1 MAATPES
8 FLELLEKSKLLSAEK
23 LATAR
28 SIAQEIDSK
37 DPRALAKT
45 LVLKDLLTRWQAA
58 HLLAGRSSFFMGKY
72 KLIDQIGRGGM
83 GGVFLVEHTMMNRTA
98 ALKVIS
104 RQLGKDP
111 AALERFLTEARA
123 IAALDHTNIAH
134 AYDVD
139 KEGERYYLVMEYIE
153 GHDLQRM
160 VEDEG
165 PLDCEQAADYI
176 RQAAEGL
183 AHAHGRNMIHCDI
196 KPANLLV
203 NRQGVVKILDMGM
216 ARLVGRGQNGS
227 DSNERLLGTVD
238 YMAPEQALDSPN
250 LDHRVDI
257 YSLGCTLYY
266 LLTGK
271 APFPEGSI
279 HERLLKHQTKEPR
292 AISELR
298 PEVPKDLVEICRK
311 MMAKEP
317 TDRYQSAE
325 ELSQVLGDWR
335 PPPTQK
341 LKRAVPLEAA
351 EAAVVEPDED
361 EEETPSER
369 PRAKGAK
376 KAFRQSPVA
385 LDKLKDVLEKIKPL
399 LAVEKLKPLL
409 ADRRKAALAGGI
421 GLAVLVLLGVLVWA
435 FSGKSRPSDEAVA
448 AQTEKT
454 AETDRKADK
463 KKTSKETAEA
473 TAGEKKEKKETETTA
488 AEKKPAAEPEAKTAA
503 PDKAAK
509 TESAAEKAAGDKD
522 AKSAKDAPKSSDK
535 SAGKAAEKTADKA
548 AAKPAE
554 KPADKTAEKPKT
566 EKKPDKA
573 EEKAKPEA
581 APKPKETPKPANPF
595 AGFPAAVDLT
605 AEPVELGKIN
615 TPDKVAW
622 ELDLENGD
630 KVLKGNRH
638 FTKPEAK
645 EEDGKPTWIVQLS
658 APGVGKDKE
667 ATLTDIAKFSRD
679 GQSLRFEWAEGVPAS
694 LAGNLRLCTLKIRA
708 GGTEHSAA
716 LLSPYSAESL
726 PLNLDRPVVA
736 TKVAVPWLP
745 ETSRIHVQIVKLEG
759 IKDYTITPQDPV
771 PLRKKIV
778 ISLLQ
783 KDPRTKAEQAGLEFT
798 CMPTAT
804 AKMLTFS
811 VQVPKNLFSVPL
823 KTLQQDPSLVVEFR
837 KAFPPNI
844 TRDPPLVELFKF
856 AATEPNFRIW
866 LGQQLR
872 TWNAS
877 LEKPGGKDQNKT
889 EMKAEVA
896 ERLAWLIDLEA
907 LAKSAKIHFRVL
919 AEVGDQQVEVATS
932 GAVPETKK

>member
-8 FLELLEKSKLLSAEK
+8 FLELLEKSKLLSADK
-23 LATAR
+23 LAAAR
-28 SIAQEIDSK
+28 GVAQQIKSR

-45 LVLKDLLTRWQAA
+45 LVVKDILTRWQAA

-165 PLDCEQAADYI
+165 PLDCDRAVDYV

-227 DSNERLLGTVD
+227 DSNERMLGTVD
-238 YMAPEQALDSPN
+238 YMAPEQAMDSPS

-317 TDRYQSAE
+317 ADRYQSAE
-325 ELSQVLGDWR
+325 ELSQVLGEWS
-335 PPPTQK
+335 PPPAQRI
-341 LKRAVPLEAA
+341 KRAVPLEAD
-351 EAAVVEPDED
+351 EPAVVEPEED
-361 EEETPSER
+361 ETPR
-369 PRAKGAK
+369 PRARARGAK
-376 KAFRQSPVA
+376 KAARKSPIP
-385 LDKLKDVLEKIKPL
+385 LDKLKVVLGKVKPYLTVEKIKSL
-399 LAVEKLKPLL
+399 F
-409 ADRRKAALAGGI
+409 ADRRKAAMVGGGI
-421 GLAVLVLLGVLVWA
+421 GLVALVVLALLVGI
-435 FSGKSRPSDEAVA
+435 SIGNRSRRAEAVA
-448 AQTEKT
+448 QQTEDSAKS
-454 AETDRKADK
+454 DKKADK
-463 KKTSKETAEA
+463 KTPSKETTDA
-473 TAGEKKEKKETETTA
+473 TASDKKDKKEAETGA
-488 AEKKPAAEPEAKTAA
+488 DKKPATDSAAKTAASDKDAKPESAPAKPTSDKDAKSKDAPKPAEKSDGKPTEKKA
-503 PDKAAK
+503 PDKAA
-509 TESAAEKAAGDKD
+509 
-522 AKSAKDAPKSSDK
+522 
-535 SAGKAAEKTADKA
+535 
-548 AAKPAE
+548 
-554 KPADKTAEKPKT
+554 EKPKT
-566 EKKPDKA
+566 DAAKPKG
-573 EEKAKPEA
+573 EEKASPAPAKPEA
-581 APKPKETPKPANPF
+581 PKPKPPQKPADPF
-595 AGFPAAVDLT
+595 AGFPTAVDLT
-605 AEPVELGKIN
+605 AEPLELGKIN
-615 TPDKVAW
+615 TPDNVAW

-630 KVLKGNRH
+630 KVLKGNRQ
-638 FTKPEAK
+638 FTKPESK
-645 EEDGKPTWIVQLS
+645 DEGGKPTWIVQMS

-679 GQSLRFEWAEGVPAS
+679 GKSLRFEWAEGAPAA

-708 GGTEHSAA
+708 GNAERSVA
-716 LLSPYSAESL
+716 LLKPHTVEAV
-726 PLNLDRPVVA
+726 PLNLDRA
-736 TKVAVPWLP
+736 TSASKVAVGWLP
-745 ETSRIHVQIVKLEG
+745 DATRTRVQIVKVEG
-759 IKDYTITPQDPV
+759 VRDCTVSPQEPV
-771 PLRKKIV
+771 PLGKKIT
-778 ISLLQ
+778 LAFMQ
-783 KDPRTKAEQAGLEFT
+783 KDARTKLEQVGLELTVLASAKGANALSFTVQMPRTLSELPRLLKS
-798 CMPTAT
+798 AT
-804 AKMLTFS
+804 
-811 VQVPKNLFSVPL
+811 
-823 KTLQQDPSLVVEFR
+823 QDPNIPIEAKR
-837 KAFPPNI
+837 KL
-844 TRDPPLVELFKF
+844 DELNRKLDKPETLK
-856 AATEPNFRIW
+856 ADKKNE
-866 LGQQLR
+866 
-872 TWNAS
+872 
-877 LEKPGGKDQNKT
+877 LEMQ
-889 EMKAEVA
+889 A
-896 ERLAWLIDLEA
+896 ERFGKQVFFLDLYA
-907 LAKSAKIHFRVL
+907 LSKSAKIHFRVL
-919 AEVGDQQVEVATS
+919 AEVGDQEVEVATS
-932 GAVPETKK
+932 GAAPDAKK

>member
-1 MAATPES
+1 MAATSES

-23 LATAR
+23 LAAVR

-45 LVLKDLLTRWQAA
+45 LVLQDILTRWQAA
-58 HLLAGRSSFFMGKY
+58 HLLAGRSSFYIGKY

-165 PLDCEQAADYI
+165 PLDCEQAVDFI

-227 DSNERLLGTVD
+227 DSNERLQGTVD
-238 YMAPEQALDSPN
+238 YMAPEQAMDSPN

-257 YSLGCTLYY
+257 YSLGCTLYFV
-266 LLTGK
+266 LTGK

-279 HERLLKHQTKEPR
+279 HERLLKHQTQEPR
-292 AISELR
+292 AIGELR
-298 PEVPKDLVEICRK
+298 PEVPNDLVEICRK

-317 TDRYQSAE
+317 ADRYQSAE
-325 ELSQVLGDWR
+325 ELSQVLGAWR

-341 LKRAVPLEAA
+341 LKRAVPLEAD
-351 EAAVVEPDED
+351 EAAVVEPEE
-361 EEETPSER
+361 EEETPVER

-376 KAFRQSPVA
+376 KAFRKSPVVM
-385 LDKLKDVLEKIKPL
+385 DKLKDLLEKVKPL

-409 ADRRKAALAGGI
+409 ADRRKAALVGGI

-448 AQTEKT
+448 VQTEETEET
-454 AETDRKADK
+454 AKKRD
-463 KKTSKETAEA
+463 KKTSKEAAET
-473 TAGEKKEKKETETTA
+473 TAGEKKEKKL
-488 AEKKPAAEPEAKTAA
+488 AAEPEAKTTAA
-503 PDKAAK
+503 DKGAKAAST
-509 TESAAEKAAGDKD
+509 TEKPAGDKD
-522 AKSAKDAPKSSDK
+522 AKSAKDAPKSPDKSDGKTTEKGADKAADKAADKSADK
-535 SAGKAAEKTADKA
+535 SAGKS
-548 AAKPAE
+548 AE

-566 EKKPDKA
+566 ETKPDKA
-573 EEKAKPEA
+573 DEKAKTAPAKPEA
-581 APKPKETPKPANPF
+581 PAKPKEPPKPADPF
-595 AGFPAAVDLT
+595 AGFPTAVDLA

-615 TPDKVAW
+615 TPDNVAW

-630 KVLKGNRH
+630 KVLKGNRQ
-638 FTKPEAK
+638 FTKPESK
-645 EEDGKPTWIVQLS
+645 EEGGKPTWIVQMS
-658 APGVGKDKE
+658 APGIGKDKE
-667 ATLTDIAKFSRD
+667 ATVTDIAKFSRD
-679 GQSLRFEWAEGVPAS
+679 GKSLRFEWAEGAPAA

-708 GGTEHSAA
+708 GDAERSVS
-716 LLSPYSAESL
+716 LLKPHTVEAV
-726 PLNLDRPVVA
+726 PLNMDRVTTA
-736 TKVAVPWLP
+736 SKVAVPWLP
-745 ETSRIHVQIVKLEG
+745 DTTKTRVQIVKVEG
-759 IKDYTITPQDPV
+759 VKDCTISPQDPV
-771 PLRKKIV
+771 PLGKKIT
-778 ISLLQ
+778 LQFMQ
-783 KDPRTKAEQAGLEFT
+783 KDARTKLEQVGLELTVLVSAKGSNALSFT
-798 CMPTAT
+798 VQMP
-804 AKMLTFS
+804 KGFS
-811 VQVPKNLFSVPL
+811 SLQL
-823 KTLQQDPSLVVEFR
+823 KSAAQDPSNQIEAKR
-837 KAFPPNI
+837 K
-844 TRDPPLVELFKF
+844 LEEL
-856 AATEPNFRIW
+856 NR
-866 LGQQLR
+866 Q
-872 TWNAS
+872 
-877 LEKPGGKDQNKT
+877 LEKPETLKPNKKQELEMQASFVGKN
-889 EMKAEVA
+889 VF
-896 ERLAWLIDLEA
+896 LLDLYA
-907 LAKSAKIHFRVL
+907 LSKSTKIHFRVL

-932 GAVPETKK
+932 GAAPEAKK